1 VPDDERDDEREEN
14 DERSPAV
21 GDAIGILVQALV
33 RRGRSELERFAHEG
47 RQRMELRQLKR
58 DRDTMLQKLGREAK
72 ALLEG
77 GEIDHPGLRR
87 GAQRIDELDATIAA
101 MAERASSADEAR
113 FGEE

>member
-1 VPDDERDDEREEN
+1 M
-14 DERSPAV
+14 
-21 GDAIGILVQALV
+21 GILVQALV
-33 RRGRSELERFAHEG
+33 RRGRSGLERFAHEG
-47 RQRMELRQLKR
+47 RLRMELRQLKR

-87 GAQRIDELDATIAA
+87 GAQRIDELDAHIVS

>member
-1 VPDDERDDEREEN
+1 MPDDERDDERDEN

-21 GDAIGILVQALV
+21 GDAIGILVQAIV
-33 RRGRSELERFAHEG
+33 RRGRSGLERFAHEG
-47 RQRMELRQLKR
+47 RLRMELRQLKR

-87 GAQRIDELDATIAA
+87 GAVRIDELDASIAA
-101 MAERASSADEAR
+101 LAARAPGAG

>member
-1 VPDDERDDEREEN
+1 VPDDERDDERDEN
-14 DERSPAV
+14 PERSPAV
-21 GDAIGILVQALV
+21 GDALGILVQAIV
-33 RRGRSELERFAHEG
+33 RRGRSGLERFAHQG
-47 RQRMELRQLKR
+47 RLRMELRQLKR

-87 GAQRIDELDATIAA
+87 GAQRIDELDASIAA
-101 MAERASSADEAR
+101 LAERAASTDEAR

>member
-1 VPDDERDDEREEN
+1 VPDDERDDERDQH

-21 GDAIGILVQALV
+21 GDALGTLVQALV
-33 RRGRSELERFAHEG
+33 NRGRSGLERFAHEG
-47 RQRMELRQLKR
+47 RLRMEIRQLKK

-87 GAQRIDELDATIAA
+87 GAARIDELDARIAA
-101 MAERASSADEAR
+101 TTEGASGAGEAHFAEE
-113 FGEE
+113 

>member
-1 VPDDERDDEREEN
+1 MPDDERDDEREEN

-33 RRGRSELERFAHEG
+33 RRGRSGLERFAHEG
-47 RQRMELRQLKR
+47 RLRMELRQLKR

-87 GAQRIDELDATIAA
+87 GAVRIDELDASIAA
-101 MAERASSADEAR
+101 LAARAPGAG

>member
-1 VPDDERDDEREEN
+1 MPDDERDDERDEN

-21 GDAIGILVQALV
+21 GDAIGILVQAIV
-33 RRGRSELERFAHEG
+33 RRGRAGLERFAHEG
-47 RQRMELRQLKR
+47 RLRMELRQLKR

-87 GAQRIDELDATIAA
+87 GAVRIDELDASIAA
-101 MAERASSADEAR
+101 LAERAPGAG

>member
-1 VPDDERDDEREEN
+1 VPDDERDEERADD

-21 GDAIGILVQALV
+21 GDAIGILVQAIV
-33 RRGRSELERFAHEG
+33 RRGRSGLERFAHEG
-47 RQRMELRQLKR
+47 RLRMELRQLKR

-87 GAQRIDELDATIAA
+87 GASRIDELDASIAA
-101 MAERASSADEAR
+101 MAERAPSAG

>member
-1 VPDDERDDEREEN
+1 MPDDERDDEH

-33 RRGRSELERFAHEG
+33 RRGRSGLERFAHEG
-47 RQRMELRQLKR
+47 RLRMALRQLKR

-87 GAQRIDELDATIAA
+87 GAMRIDELDASIAA
-101 MAERASSADEAR
+101 LAERASSTDEAR

>member
-1 VPDDERDDEREEN
+1 MPNDERDDERDEH

-21 GDAIGILVQALV
+21 GDAIGILVQAIV
-33 RRGRSELERFAHEG
+33 RRGRSGLERFAHEG
-47 RQRMELRQLKR
+47 RLRMELRQLKR

-87 GAQRIDELDATIAA
+87 GALRIDELDANIAA
-101 MAERASSADEAR
+101 MAERASSPDEAR